1 MNTLLLLTLRKAN
14 LLDTFKWNIR
24 VELSRQVYKALH
36 DIETLRHVQIR
47 MQAGP
52 SQFEPPPPLPFNP
65 PHSAPLLSHAHDF
78 SILTGFALPPQPFY
92 IPPAVS
98 LPPPPLPKPPVRT
111 KAPRKTAKE
120 PPTLSGFK
128 DLTSLC
134 VLDIDSLDMITE
146 LKSCVRASSM
156 TLTKLKLSFS
166 DSLAMAA
173 RKPPPDL
180 DPDDSDPDDEFQVVP
195 AGAPIPG
202 PNYAELS
209 APARAFRAQ
218 EERKSQESVLG
229 RIFEVEPYLIKKSV
243 RRPREKEAAAAKEGS
258 GSSASQDFL
267 DSIKAVSIKLMSGLN
282 GSADFSSA
290 QQDIL
295 DTIEAAAKKY
305 VASENAKGDDKKQDK
320 KNGEKGEVN
329 KEVKS
334 EVNGESSTASGNGVV
349 KDKPS
354 EEPQQ
359 PESSMFDPKKSATTD
374 GEKDVKPE
382 DINIEEPEE
391 VLAEETQDVSTG
403 DASILPGASS
413 PQQDQPQGSDESKE
427 NVNGQVNGNPA
438 NGIPSSSSGSSV
450 AKAVANL
457 AAQRLNFKTL
467 SEKLEFF
474 EIQAK
479 ELSKEVDQLD
489 LSVPGDS
496 ASATKR
502 IEDAGHQLHLFT
514 SSIEDIQKEM
524 AMVAAEIDDA
534 EKQSIPAAVK
544 ADSPEVQEE
553 RIGDYIRSTRGIG
566 LECLSIHLI
575 PVKASVLSRGIDI
588 RVLKKITLLNVGP
601 QAPIWVM
608 FAKENKMQPIALRNI
623 YTDNVSLAFLTF
635 VSQLEELHELFML
648 ERPEKCKPESFA
660 PKTPVKMDQ
669 LRRLVLRKHL
679 PTLKRLLIKNQQDL
693 TWDVDEKTM
702 LLISRRGKVLE
713 ELAVSMGIRAVV
725 SIAYKALIL
734 RNVPLT

>member
-1 MNTLLLLTLRKAN
+1 M
-14 LLDTFKWNIR
+14 
-24 VELSRQVYKALH
+24 
-36 DIETLRHVQIR
+36 
-47 MQAGP
+47 
-52 SQFEPPPPLPFNP
+52 
-65 PHSAPLLSHAHDF
+65 
-78 SILTGFALPPQPFY
+78 
-92 IPPAVS
+92 
-98 LPPPPLPKPPVRT
+98 
-111 KAPRKTAKE
+111 
-120 PPTLSGFK
+120 
-128 DLTSLC
+128 
-134 VLDIDSLDMITE
+134 
-146 LKSCVRASSM
+146 
-156 TLTKLKLSFS
+156 
-166 DSLAMAA
+166 
-173 RKPPPDL
+173 
-180 DPDDSDPDDEFQVVP
+180 
-195 AGAPIPG
+195 
-202 PNYAELS
+202 
-209 APARAFRAQ
+209 
-218 EERKSQESVLG
+218 
-229 RIFEVEPYLIKKSV
+229 
-243 RRPREKEAAAAKEGS
+243 
-258 GSSASQDFL
+258 
-267 DSIKAVSIKLMSGLN
+267 
-282 GSADFSSA
+282 
-290 QQDIL
+290 
-295 DTIEAAAKKY
+295 
-305 VASENAKGDDKKQDK
+305 
-320 KNGEKGEVN
+320 
-329 KEVKS
+329 
-334 EVNGESSTASGNGVV
+334 
-349 KDKPS
+349 
-354 EEPQQ
+354 
-359 PESSMFDPKKSATTD
+359 
-374 GEKDVKPE
+374 
-382 DINIEEPEE
+382 
-391 VLAEETQDVSTG
+391 
-403 DASILPGASS
+403 
-413 PQQDQPQGSDESKE
+413 
-427 NVNGQVNGNPA
+427 
-438 NGIPSSSSGSSV
+438 
-450 AKAVANL
+450 
-457 AAQRLNFKTL
+457 